1 MKKNKRKIRD
11 IMIASFND
19 ARYSLYET
27 ARLSIERKRYRT
39 RHKGNHIQ
47 PLVSVYTPTY
57 NRGELLME
65 RAVKSVLAQTYQNFE
80 YVIIGDCCTD
90 DTEKLVSKLKDPRIK
105 FYNMKKKSS
114 GYPQSP
120 EGRWLAGPVKA
131 ANKAL
136 EIVNGDWIARLDDD
150 DTFTEDHIESLL
162 ELAQKENF
170 EFVSALYEEERF
182 GEKKIVE
189 GVKAKDPYYTRK
201 PLPPDDKSPLIGGTS
216 TWLYRS
222 YLKFIKYNIHCW
234 RKDWNRVND
243 VDLSLRIYRAG
254 TRMGFLNK
262 VVTHVYPRPGEETV
276 GLDAYVE
283 AEKRGIEV
291 HN

>member
-1 MKKNKRKIRD
+1 MGKTKRSISDKIITKFD
-11 IMIASFND
+11 D
-19 ARYSLYET
+19 LRYGMYEPI
-27 ARLSIERKRYRT
+27 RLNVERKQHERQYEKT
-39 RHKGNHIQ
+39 AGS

-57 NRGELLME
+57 NRGEILIE
-65 RAVKSVLAQTYQNFE
+65 RAVKSVLAQTYDNFE

-90 DTEKLVSKLKDPRIK
+90 NTEKLVSQIKDPRIR
-105 FYNMKKKSS
+105 FYNMKTKSA
-114 GYPQSP
+114 GYPLTP

-136 EIVNGDWIARLDDD
+136 DMIRGDWIARLDDD
-150 DTFTEDHIESLL
+150 DTFTTDHIELL
-162 ELAQKENF
+162 LSFAKDGNY

-182 GEKKIVE
+182 GEKKVVE
-189 GVKAKDPYYTRK
+189 GVRAEDPYYTRK
-201 PLPPDDKSPLIGGTS
+201 PAKPYDDSPLIGGTS

-222 YLKFIKYNIHCW
+222 YLKYIKYNINCW

-243 VDLSLRIYRAG
+243 VDLSLRIYKAG
-254 TRMGFLNK
+254 TRMGFMDK

-276 GLDAYVE
+276 GLDAYLE